1 MPFLTGSPWWLR
13 KYYPNFL
20 WSMPVGGKKIYL
32 SFDDGPL
39 PVTTPFVLDTLKEF
53 NAKASFFC
61 IGKNVQQYPDIY
73 HRVLEEGHTVG
84 NHSFNH
90 LNGWKTKDDL
100 YVDNILKAGELIAS
114 DLFRPPYGRI
124 KKSQAEKLRKM
135 KPEMKVVMWS
145 VLSGDFDVSISGED
159 CRQIVKS
166 KAGDGAIIV
175 FHDTEKAFDRLR
187 FCLPETLKH
196 FAGRGFS
203 FEKL

>member
-20 WSMPVGGKKIYL
+20 WSMPVREKKIYL

-124 KKSQAEKLRKM
+124 KKSQAEKLRIM